1 MLHDLYTTQMSTRR
15 NALQLRFATIQQR
28 PTPSARW
35 AGPLLFALLL
45 ALMVGVSA
53 CMAEETEA
61 TTGETTKTFATAVL
75 LEDATLEQCCFLTL
89 EQGEDGQVQQATS
102 PVADEALHQGD
113 LVLVLEETGETARVL
128 FPSGDTP
135 TGLCGTLPA
144 SVLSQEEADLQ
155 KATLADASGVM
166 ASQSIQGPETEELLG
181 LVRILDRE
189 DGWCQ
194 VQPFAGGDTRTFWV
208 PEDALTFSLYPYLLD
223 PYGSHEQDAVGT
235 ELYEQTVAYLD
246 QEFHRVYDP
255 YYDIQDITLSQ
266 WTQEGDEASFL
277 CTMTYLNYERDPEAV
292 AWLQE
297 KKADDASGYD
307 ILVQD
312 YLSLHESNYNF
323 KVVRTE
329 DGLAL
334 YDDVSVSGGAQWRG
348 PITLDEYIAQ

>member
-1 MLHDLYTTQMSTRR
+1 MLHDLYTTKMSTGRK
-15 NALQLRFATIQQR
+15 ALQRRFAAIQQK
-28 PTPSARW
+28 PSARA
-35 AGPLLFALLL
+35 AGPLLFSLLL
-45 ALMVGVSA
+45 LLMVGASA
-53 CMAEETEA
+53 CMAEETAEP
-61 TTGETTKTFATAVL
+61 TNPTSTAVL

-89 EQGEDGQVQQATS
+89 EEGENGQVKQAMS
-102 PVADEALHQGD
+102 PVEDEALHRGD
-113 LVLVLEETGETARVL
+113 LVLVLETTGETARVL
-128 FPSGDTP
+128 VPTGDTP
-135 TGLCGTLPA
+135 TGFCGTLPA

-155 KATLADASGVM
+155 KANLAVASGVM
-166 ASQSIQGPETEELLG
+166 ASRSIQGPEAEVLLG
-181 LVRILDRE
+181 LVRILDRQ

-208 PEDALTFSLYPYLLD
+208 PEAQLTFSLDPYLS
-223 PYGSHEQDAVGT
+223 GSLHIDNT
-235 ELYEQTVAYLD
+235 ELYEQTEAYLD

-255 YYDIQDITLSQ
+255 YYDIQDIALSQ

-297 KKADDASGYD
+297 VKADDPSSYD
-307 ILVQD
+307 AMVQD

-323 KVVRTE
+323 KVVQTE

-348 PITLDEYIAQ
+348 PITLDEYIAN

>member
-15 NALQLRFATIQQR
+15 NALQLRFAAIQQR

-61 TTGETTKTFATAVL
+61 TTGETTKAFATAVL

-102 PVADEALHQGD
+102 PVEDEALHQGD
-113 LVLVLEETGETARVL
+113 LVLVLETTGETARVL
-128 FPSGDTP
+128 VPTGDTP
-135 TGLCGTLPA
+135 TGFCGTLPA
-144 SVLSQEEADLQ
+144 AVLSQEEADLQ

-181 LVRILDRE
+181 LVRILDRQ

-208 PEDALTFSLYPYLLD
+208 PEAALTFSLDDYLPNVLRVD
-223 PYGSHEQDAVGT
+223 SVGST

-266 WTQEGDEASFL
+266 WTEAENEASFL

-307 ILVQD
+307 VLVQD

-348 PITLDEYIAQ
+348 PITLDEYIAN

>member
-53 CMAEETEA
+53 CMAEETEV
-61 TTGETTKTFATAVL
+61 TTKAPTTAVL

-102 PVADEALHQGD
+102 PMEDEPLHQGD
-113 LVLVLEETGETARVL
+113 LVLVLETTGETARVL
-128 FPSGDTP
+128 VPTGDTP

-144 SVLSQEEADLQ
+144 AVLSQEEADLQ
-155 KATLADASGVM
+155 KATLAVASGVM
-166 ASQSIQGPETEELLG
+166 ASQSIQGPEAEVLLG
-181 LVRILDRE
+181 LVRILDRQ

-208 PEDALTFSLYPYLLD
+208 PETALTFSLDDYLSNGLRVD
-223 PYGSHEQDAVGT
+223 SVGST
-235 ELYEQTVAYLD
+235 ELYEQTAAYLD

-266 WTQEGDEASFL
+266 WTEAGDEASFL

-323 KVVRTE
+323 KVVQTE

-348 PITLDEYIAQ
+348 PITLDEYIAN